1 MSPGNRVPMAMA
13 IGRIAFG
20 LAMMIAPRLAG
31 RVFLGAEV
39 DRPSVRF
46 MSRIFGIRDLAV
58 GAVLLFALRGDRDVA
73 PALWLGVACDAWD
86 AKTAFASR
94 GGLTRPGRWLV
105 MTAGSSYAAT
115 GAAQAIARTTGRP
128 DASDGG

>member
-1 MSPGNRVPMAMA
+1 MA

-20 LAMMIAPRLAG
+20 LAMMVAPRLAG

-39 DRPSVRF
+39 DRPSIRF

-58 GAVLLFALRGDRDVA
+58 GAALLYALEQDRDVA

-86 AKTAFASR
+86 AKTAFMSR
-94 GGLTRPGRWLV
+94 GGLTRSGRWLV
-105 MTAGSSYAAT
+105 VAAGSSYAAT
-115 GAAQAIARTTGRP
+115 GAAQAIARTTGLQ
-128 DASDGG
+128 DAAAGV